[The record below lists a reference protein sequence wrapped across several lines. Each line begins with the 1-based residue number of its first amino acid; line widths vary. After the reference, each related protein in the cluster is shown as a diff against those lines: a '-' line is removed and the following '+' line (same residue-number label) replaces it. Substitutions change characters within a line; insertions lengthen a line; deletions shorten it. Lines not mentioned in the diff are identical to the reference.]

1 MNGLSLPECSFYDFY
16 DAGKFVDTEINI
28 FDLPNVQSQHYCHLP
43 NIPAVYFFVE
53 NKTILYIG
61 HSQALR
67 KRIQTHRQR
76 HQHANRLFSG
86 ISSIYFLKKYI
97 GKDIANGCVE
107 ESAFIQK
114 YKPIFNV
121 STPIK
126 TWAKTD
132 VHFALINHE

>member
-1 MNGLSLPECSFYDFY
+1 MNNSSLPECSFYD
-16 DAGKFVDTEINI
+16 AGRFVDTEINI
-28 FDLPNVQSQHYCHLP
+28 FELPNVQSQSYYCLP

-61 HSQALR
+61 HSQTLR
-67 KRIQTHRQR
+67 VRIQTHIRR
-76 HQHANRLFSG
+76 HRHVDRLFSK

-97 GKDIANGCVE
+97 DKDIANGCVE

-121 STPIK
+121 STPIR

-132 VHFALINHE
+132 VHFALISKLK